1 MKNHSPVDI
10 KELLWETQAIDAMI
24 NSLQDRIQQY
34 ITEQQNEAIS
44 YQSYFTKR
52 FPLLRQ
58 MNKGITDGI
67 KQLEKL
73 EAEYEKTN

>member
-1 MKNHSPVDI
+1 MENLEPIEIQDLQQMTH
-10 KELLWETQAIDAMI
+10 TIDAMI

-52 FPLLRQ
+52 FPLFRQ
-58 MNKGITDGI
+58 MNKGIADGI
-67 KQLEKL
+67 KQLAKL